1 MKRIEK
7 EGVKKMEVNESDGS
21 IIEHWKNEYGGVTS
35 YSFMVYSPMTIKDN
49 AIINEGLTVTLMQE
63 GYTECRY
70 IQLMEDVDKEAA
82 EMYNLSRGWS
92 IQWIFPGELHK
103 DIAKI
108 VVETIEEGLHFLKL
122 HYQFLGSMGG
132 ELNV

>member
-1 MKRIEK
+1 MKKQERS
-7 EGVKKMEVNESDGS
+7 GVKKMEVSESDGS
-21 IIEHWKNEYGGVTS
+21 IIEHWKNEYGSVTS

-63 GYTECRY
+63 GYENCRY
-70 IQLMEDVDKEAA
+70 VQIMEDVDKEAA

-92 IQWIFPGELHK
+92 IQWVFPGELENELAM
-103 DIAKI
+103 II
-108 VVETIEEGLHFLKL
+108 VRTIEEGLQFLKL

-132 ELNV
+132 ESNV

>member
-1 MKRIEK
+1 MNYD
-7 EGVKKMEVNESDGS
+7 EVDGS
-21 IIEHWKNEYGGVTS
+21 VIEQWKDEYGGVTS
-35 YSFMVYSPMTIKDN
+35 YSFMVYSPISIKDN

-63 GYTECRY
+63 GYNDCRY

-92 IQWIFPGELHK
+92 IQWIFPGELDK
-103 DIAKI
+103 EVAMI
-108 VVETIEEGLHFLKL
+108 VVRTIEEGLQFLKL

>member
-1 MKRIEK
+1 
-7 EGVKKMEVNESDGS
+7 MEMNETDGS
-21 IIEHWKNEYGGVTS
+21 IIEDWKDKYGGVTS

-63 GYTECRY
+63 GYDSCRY
-70 IQLMEDVDKEAA
+70 VQLMEDVDKDAA

-92 IQWIFPGELHK
+92 IQWIFPGELDK
-103 DIAKI
+103 ELAMII
-108 VVETIEEGLHFLKL
+108 VRTIEEGLQFLKL

-132 ELNV
+132 ESNV